1 MKNLP
6 FILGLSIAF
15 SSTGFSVLGRDIS
28 IGMVVALIYMF
39 AQLGNINSL
48 GLLSQKYGKV
58 IFLPLAVIVLMLINN
73 ILHSGIGNNTLFAM
87 TYLMDYVL
95 FLFVLINTLS
105 DETCVT
111 KMLNGLTMGATLM
124 AVFYVLGIG
133 VSDMITLDGDR
144 FSVLGMNANVLGLL
158 ETLAFIFSLNHIILN
173 QEIKKPVTNGF
184 YLVCIILQLNM
195 ILSTAS
201 RTAFLITGITFVVSI
216 LLTNYSKKRKIL
228 FVAVG
233 LSVFAAGL
241 YYFIRNSDAIVLIR
255 LLNGSDE
262 GSMSGREMIWEEL
275 MPYVK
280 NASLFG
286 QGETG
291 YNIISRRIFGQYKSP
306 HNELIFLMITVGIV
320 GTIMMVWFWIA
331 TFFRG
336 FRRYRNTKDPIAI
349 LLIIPLLFAILSQQ
363 LLYEKFGWIS
373 YAYMMV
379 GSYSATRKRIIQT
392 APRIK
397 QVKNK
402 TVTI

>member
-95 FLFVLINTLS
+95 FLFVLMNTLS

-158 ETLAFIFSLNHIILN
+158 
-173 QEIKKPVTNGF
+173 
-184 YLVCIILQLNM
+184 
-195 ILSTAS
+195 
-201 RTAFLITGITFVVSI
+201 
-216 LLTNYSKKRKIL
+216 
-228 FVAVG
+228 
-233 LSVFAAGL
+233 
-241 YYFIRNSDAIVLIR
+241 
-255 LLNGSDE
+255 
-262 GSMSGREMIWEEL
+262 
-275 MPYVK
+275 
-280 NASLFG
+280 
-286 QGETG
+286 
-291 YNIISRRIFGQYKSP
+291 
-306 HNELIFLMITVGIV
+306 
-320 GTIMMVWFWIA
+320 
-331 TFFRG
+331 
-336 FRRYRNTKDPIAI
+336 
-349 LLIIPLLFAILSQQ
+349 
-363 LLYEKFGWIS
+363 
-373 YAYMMV
+373 
-379 GSYSATRKRIIQT
+379 
-392 APRIK
+392 
-397 QVKNK
+397 
-402 TVTI
+402 